1 MRKAPIEDEALVFTK
16 AGAVAKPTKAR
27 AAE

>member
-1 MRKAPIEDEALVFTK
+1 MRKAPIEDDALVFTK
-16 AGAVAKPTKAR
+16 AGAVAKPTLAR